1 MVCCLRGVTCDLCD
15 TLARWNPALEDQCAD
30 RIHRIGQL
38 HPCSIKHL
46 QVDDSMDTALLM
58 IQVYNAP

>member
-1 MVCCLRGVTCDLCD
+1 MTCDC
-15 TLARWNPALEDQCAD
+15 RWNPALEDQCAD

-58 IQVYNAP
+58 IQAYNAP